1 MNGLKVFAG
10 TSGQALT
17 EKITRYLDIPVGR
30 ASVGHFP
37 DGEILIKLDDD
48 VRGRDCF
55 VVQSTCPPVN
65 HSLMELLIFSDCL
78 RRASARR
85 ITAVVP
91 YFGYARQDRKTE
103 GRTPITAKLVANM
116 IAVAGADR
124 VLTMDLHADQIQGF
138 FDIPLDHLMAEPVI
152 TKHFSELNIE
162 NFVTVSPDVGHMKT
176 ANTYA
181 SRLGGDI
188 AVIDKRRK
196 TSDSIEMVSL
206 IGSVEDRD
214 VLIFDDM
221 ITTAGT
227 VCGAAEFLRK
237 RGARSITVA
246 ATHPIFAG
254 SAVDRILDS
263 PIDKIC
269 VSDTVPLSQ
278 ILSIG
283 LDHLMAEP
291 VITKHFSELNIEN
304 FVTVSPDVGHMKT
317 ANTYASRL
325 GGDIAVI
332 DKRRKTSDSIEMVS
346 LIGSVEDRDVLIFDD
361 MITTAGTV
369 CGAAEF
375 LRKRGARSIT
385 VAATHPIFAGSAVDR
400 ILDSPIDK
408 ICVSDTVPLSPE
420 AEGKLKN
427 ITVLSVAELM
437 GEAIR
442 RIHRNESVSALF
454 DDNQ

>member
-37 DGEILIKLDDD
+37 DGETLIKLDDD

-65 HSLMELLIFSDCL
+65 QSLMELLIFTDCL

-162 NFVTVSPDVGHMKT
+162 NFVTVSPDVGNMKT

-206 IGSVEDRD
+206 IGSVKDRD
-214 VLIFDDM
+214 VLMFDDM

-227 VCGAAEFLRK
+227 VCSAAEFLRE

-254 SAVDRILDS
+254 PAVDRIL
-263 PIDKIC
+263 
-269 VSDTVPLSQ
+269 
-278 ILSIG
+278 
-283 LDHLMAEP
+283 
-291 VITKHFSELNIEN
+291 N
-304 FVTVSPDVGHMKT
+304 
-317 ANTYASRL
+317 
-325 GGDIAVI
+325 
-332 DKRRKTSDSIEMVS
+332 
-346 LIGSVEDRDVLIFDD
+346 
-361 MITTAGTV
+361 
-369 CGAAEF
+369 
-375 LRKRGARSIT
+375 
-385 VAATHPIFAGSAVDR
+385 
-400 ILDSPIDK
+400 SPIDK

-454 DDNQ
+454 NDNQ